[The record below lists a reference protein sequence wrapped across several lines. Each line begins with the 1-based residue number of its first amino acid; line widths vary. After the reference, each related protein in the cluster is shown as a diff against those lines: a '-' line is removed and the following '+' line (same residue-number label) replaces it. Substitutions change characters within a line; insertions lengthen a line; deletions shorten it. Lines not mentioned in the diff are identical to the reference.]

1 MGRFPSNGMVLDLR
15 THLAVARRPGE
26 ARARD
31 EDLEQLR
38 RLRLLEVAAG
48 QGHVHLRELTGGE
61 VVRLCT
67 AEGRSIVLIRPQKR

>member
-1 MGRFPSNGMVLDLR
+1 MGFPLRYMVLDWL
-15 THLAVARRPGE
+15 THLAMARRPGE

-48 QGHVHLRELTGGE
+48 QGHVHLRQAMGMRFDKFRVAKG
-61 VVRLCT
+61 
-67 AEGRSIVLIRPQKR
+67 SFIV